1 MDMTKVKTVVEE
13 LNKLVGD
20 LYDED
25 IFREL
30 DEDEMV
36 DQLLLTYNNGVGTSD
51 IHDLVRKL
59 YLTDNELAK
68 QMYRALSYWISHEP
82 DANSKV

>member
-1 MDMTKVKTVVEE
+1 MTKVKTVVEE

-36 DQLLLTYNNGVGTSD
+36 DQLLLIYNNGVGTSD

>member
-1 MDMTKVKTVVEE
+1 MDMTKTETVVDEFNVLVEDLSEE
-13 LNKLVGD
+13 DTYWKP
-20 LYDED
+20 
-25 IFREL
+25 

-36 DQLLLTYNNGVGTSD
+36 DQLRSIYDDGVGTSD